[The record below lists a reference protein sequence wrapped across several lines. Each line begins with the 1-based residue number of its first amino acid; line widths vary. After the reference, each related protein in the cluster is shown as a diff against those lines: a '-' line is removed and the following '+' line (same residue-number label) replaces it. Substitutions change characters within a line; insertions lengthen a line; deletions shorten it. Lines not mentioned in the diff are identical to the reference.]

1 MRSTSQDSEA
11 STVVGHSQLAS
22 FSFAHAAPNLSFV
35 RSHSRTCVEVKSVLF
50 SQISNSSGETLGA
63 DSDLSSTAGDGPAGR
78 IAPHLNQSRGTLSDS
93 EIETNPA
100 TSTVFV
106 RNRLWTVLR
115 GRPIRVSVL
124 FSFCCPQGKTHTL
137 KPTIKDHSHTLA
149 KGQPA
154 QPLEDISMRIYLCEG
169 LLGMFRSLHPL
180 KKHLALPSW
189 THTVSCPN
197 QFGPN

>member
-22 FSFAHAAPNLSFV
+22 FSFAYAAPNVSFV
-35 RSHSRTCVEVKSVLF
+35 RSHSRPCVKVKSVLF

-124 FSFCCPQGKTHTL
+124 FSFAVHRGRLTPWSRLSKITHTL
-137 KPTIKDHSHTLA
+137 WP
-149 KGQPA
+149 
-154 QPLEDISMRIYLCEG
+154 RV
-169 LLGMFRSLHPL
+169 SLHSPWRTSAWGFTSVRACWVCSAPYIL
-180 KKHLALPSW
+180 SR
-189 THTVSCPN
+189 N
-197 QFGPN
+197 I